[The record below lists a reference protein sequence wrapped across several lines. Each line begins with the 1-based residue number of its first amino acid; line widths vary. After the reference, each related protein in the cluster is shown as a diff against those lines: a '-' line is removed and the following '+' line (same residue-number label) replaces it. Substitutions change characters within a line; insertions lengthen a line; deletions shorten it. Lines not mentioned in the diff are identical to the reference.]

1 MKRIIPIL
9 ILMALGFGLN
19 QCKITY
25 SFTGA
30 SISPMVKS
38 YTIYDFPNRA
48 QLINPT
54 LSDYFAEKLRDK
66 FTRQTSL
73 DYAKDGGDLELEG
86 TITDYDIKPISVQ
99 SGDQAAQNR
108 LTVKINVKFTNNTDH
123 DQDYEQEFS
132 AYSEFDSENNISDVE
147 DELVEIIVTQIVDDV
162 FNKSVA
168 NW

>member
-9 ILMALGFGLN
+9 ILLTLGFGLN

-30 SISPMVKS
+30 SISPLVKT
-38 YTIYDFPNRA
+38 YTVYDFPNRA
-48 QLINPT
+48 RLINPT
-54 LSDYFAEKLRDK
+54 LSDYFGEQLRDK

-73 DYAKDGGDLELEG
+73 NYAKDGGDLEFEG
-86 TITDYDIKPISVQ
+86 TITGYDVKPMSVQ
-99 SGDQAAQNR
+99 SGDEAAQNR

-123 DQDYEQEFS
+123 DQDFEQEFS
-132 AYSEFDSENNISDVE
+132 AYSEFNSDNILSDVE
-147 DELVEIIVTQIVDDV
+147 DELVELIVTQIVDDI
-162 FNKSVA
+162 FNKAVA